1 MAGKR
6 KFRQKRELLIGW
18 EKQECVLEVPPV
30 AHVSTGV
37 NRTPSAVG
45 ARPQRNETGLGG
57 RIWGKE
63 VNTFFVF
70 SLREKVA
77 AGRMKGFL
85 QISNSNNFFIIC
97 NNPSPTADAV
107 PPLPKRARVF
117 QSSADST
124 IYPWARVL
132 SH

>member
-30 AHVSTGV
+30 AHVSTDA

-45 ARPQRNETGLGG
+45 ARPQRNETVHGG

-63 VNTFFVF
+63 VNTFFAF
-70 SLREKVA
+70 SFGEKVA
-77 AGRMKGFL
+77 EGWMRGFL
-85 QISNSNNFFIIC
+85 QISHFPHLFLI
-97 NNPSPTADAV
+97 
-107 PPLPKRARVF
+107 
-117 QSSADST
+117 
-124 IYPWARVL
+124 
-132 SH
+132 